1 MAEETRRGRWIPLVY
16 YYLATLIGLTI
27 MLVGLIGGLQGLVK
41 AAIPQI
47 SDEVRFAQV
56 ERPIDRN
63 GRQIDF
69 DEEDEQRAKAKA
81 IENARLSGFAA
92 ALEGL
97 VTAAVGT
104 PIFLWHL
111 RQARRS
117 EPIWFGTSTPKSDK
131 ELE

>member
-16 YYLATLIGLTI
+16 YYLATVIGLTI

-47 SDEVRFAQV
+47 SDEARYAQV
-56 ERPIDRN
+56 ERPLVRS

-69 DEEDEQRAKAKA
+69 DEEAEERARANA

-97 VTAAVGT
+97 VTAAVGA

-117 EPIWFGTSTPKSDK
+117 EPIWFGTSTPKSDR

>member
-1 MAEETRRGRWIPLVY
+1 
-16 YYLATLIGLTI
+16 
-27 MLVGLIGGLQGLVK
+27 MLVGLIGGLHGLVK

-69 DEEDEQRAKAKA
+69 DEEDERRAKDKA

-97 VTAAVGT
+97 VTAVVGT

-111 RQARRS
+111 RQARRT
-117 EPIWFGTSTPKSDK
+117 EPLWLGPSRARSDK

>member
-16 YYLATLIGLTI
+16 YYLATVIGLSI

-47 SDEVRFAQV
+47 SDEVRFARAD
-56 ERPIDRN
+56 RPIDRN
-63 GRQIDF
+63 GRVVEISEL
-69 DEEDEQRAKAKA
+69 DEERAKAEA
-81 IENARLSGFAA
+81 VENARLSGFAA

-97 VTAAVGT
+97 VTAVVGT

-117 EPIWFGTSTPKSDK
+117 EPLWFGTSTPKSDK